1 MQSLGKW
8 SDIQA
13 TKEQLDTLGVSIMK
27 YVSGTGEYTMTFAT
41 PENWDNYDGAFIEY
55 EYGRDQVGA
64 VIVNGTKLPRE
75 QCQRQ
80 GRCRNTA

>member
-13 TKEQLDTLGVSIMK
+13 TKEQLDTLGVSNMK

-41 PENWDNYDGAFIEY
+41 PEKWDNYDGAFIEY
-55 EYGRDQVGA
+55 EYGRD
-64 VIVNGTKLPRE
+64 
-75 QCQRQ
+75 
-80 GRCRNTA
+80 